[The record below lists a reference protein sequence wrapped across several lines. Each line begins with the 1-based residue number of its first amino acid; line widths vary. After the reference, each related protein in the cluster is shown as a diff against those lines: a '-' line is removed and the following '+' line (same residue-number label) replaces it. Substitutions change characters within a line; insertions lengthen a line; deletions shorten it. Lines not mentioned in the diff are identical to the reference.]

1 MVWTFSICLS
11 PHSCTTRIRPLDAER
26 HRAVGRQTKLI
37 GAQGAV
43 EIRRYPAAFGSTAT
57 GEELHPNILHFG
69 VPWNIL
75 KLFGHGNVPTN
86 QQEYKA
92 SITRSRCAVKG
103 TNMSISPMVYLAVTG
118 SLLLTTSCNIPQ
130 QWDDNQMTTGT
141 IQNGPKIS
149 KNGPKIS
156 TKSWHNDSGWSEAPA
171 PWCHPSGSKCRC
183 SASSFVASEWS
194 CCAKLKECLTW
205 DVLCTV
211 GWGEKRQHKAPLS
224 GLARRVAHWVPQ
236 VQYVLFSLDAAIS

>member
-11 PHSCTTRIRPLDAER
+11 PHSCTTRMRPLDAER

-69 VPWNIL
+69 VSWNIL
-75 KLFGHGNVPTN
+75 KLFGHGNAPTN

-103 TNMSISPMVYLAVTG
+103 TNMSISPMVYLAVAG

-130 QWDDNQMTTGT
+130 QWDIMG
-141 IQNGPKIS
+141 
-149 KNGPKIS
+149 
-156 TKSWHNDSGWSEAPA
+156 
-171 PWCHPSGSKCRC
+171 
-183 SASSFVASEWS
+183 
-194 CCAKLKECLTW
+194 
-205 DVLCTV
+205 
-211 GWGEKRQHKAPLS
+211 
-224 GLARRVAHWVPQ
+224 
-236 VQYVLFSLDAAIS
+236 